1 MTVGER
7 IKQRREELGLSQMQ
21 LAIRMGYKTR
31 TAVSRAET
39 SGDEIGAARVK
50 KFAIALGVSPS
61 YLMGWTNNN
70 NPDWLIIDDDME
82 ILIEA
87 YQNTTEERRKI
98 IMEILGL
105 NADDLKR
112 DF

>member
-21 LAIRMGYKTR
+21 LAIKMGYKTR
-31 TAVSRAET
+31 AAISRAET

-50 KFAIALGVSPS
+50 KFADALGVSPS
-61 YLMGWTNNN
+61 YLMGWSN
-70 NPDWLIIDDDME
+70 DVDY
-82 ILIEA
+82 ILTLEDGSEVLVEA
-87 YQNTTEERRKI
+87 YKNTTEERRRI
-98 IMEILGL
+98 VMEILGL
-105 NADDLKR
+105 NSDDLKR